1 MPDLVLT
8 LPAALPTD
16 ANVPWALI
24 DNGRVTQ
31 RGEAT
36 LASAQLRRLGATRW
50 IGLVPPQVCSV
61 LPCDLPVVAPAKM
74 QAVLRGALEERVL
87 DEDNASAF
95 VAAPAS
101 QGRITQAAA
110 VKRQWMAALAAQ
122 KLPIQSLIPALAL
135 LPAGHA
141 RVEGDW
147 TWLHSISGELAV
159 LPSAVADTSGL
170 QVLAADDAEWL
181 VRATA
186 HPFEL
191 LSGEFAPAGG
201 VARVGTSLKL
211 AALAGWAQG
220 WLKPFIAGCVA
231 CLLVAVVGLQA
242 KAMQLR
248 AQLAERAAQQQE
260 LAKKALPNV
269 PVIVDAPLQLQKELR
284 LARVASGEPNPGD
297 AEAML
302 AAVASA
308 TNADVLWQSLRYANG
323 ELSLQAAQAFTQTQL
338 DALAARGYSARREGN
353 LLVVQLKAGR

>member
-110 VKRQWMAALAAQ
+110 VKRQWMATLAAQ

-135 LPAGHA
+135 LPVGHA

-170 QVLAADDAEWL
+170 QLLRADNADADADWL

-186 HPFEL
+186 HP
-191 LSGEFAPAGG
+191 
-201 VARVGTSLKL
+201 RVGTSLKL
-211 AALAGWAQG
+211 AAMAGWAQG

-269 PVIVDAPLQLQKELR
+269 PVIVDAPLQLQRELR

-308 TNADVLWQSLRYANG
+308 MNADVLWQSLRYANG